1 MQLKELNKAAVQP
14 AGRPVRI
21 LQFGEGN
28 FLRAFVDWQI
38 DIANEKGG
46 NGRRRSRG
54 ACRRFSAGS
63 AIKRLQAQDGLYP
76 DFPDNLR
83 VWSSKITLFNRVCFW
98 PLYTGCWPMK

>member
-38 DIANEKGG
+38 DIANEKGVTDAG
-46 NGRRRSRG
+46 VAVVPAGASAPDRPSS
-54 ACRRFSAGS
+54 ACRPR
-63 AIKRLQAQDGLYP
+63 
-76 DFPDNLR
+76 
-83 VWSSKITLFNRVCFW
+83 
-98 PLYTGCWPMK
+98 TGCTFPG